1 MRNEK
6 ARKQLNSTQEQI
18 YIAAIRN
25 NVVILKDGSLR
36 ALLEV
41 NSINFGLKSED
52 EQIGLINSYVSFLN
66 TLKYPLQ
73 IVIQSRKFNIK
84 AYLEKLKEQEK
95 VQVNDLLRK
104 QIGEYRNYIVDLIEM
119 GDIMSKKF
127 YVVVPFSATE
137 NMEMKSFWTRLTES
151 FTPAVKITLSQ
162 QNFLKKHRDLM
173 LRVNNVMSGLG
184 GVGLKPKL
192 LTTKELIS
200 VYYNLYN
207 PVANSDAVKIEDMT
221 QIRYDII

>member
-1 MRNEK
+1 MKNEQ
-6 ARKQLNSTQEQI
+6 ARKRLNSTQEQI

-25 NVVILKDGSLR
+25 NVVILKDGALR
-36 ALLEV
+36 AVLEV

-52 EQIGLINSYVSFLN
+52 EQVGLINSYVSFLN

-84 AYLEKLKEQEK
+84 SYLEALKEQEK

-127 YVVVPFSATE
+127 YVIVPFSAKE
-137 NMEMKSFWTRLTES
+137 NLEMKSFWSRLTES

-192 LTTKELIS
+192 LTTQELIS
-200 VYYNLYN
+200 LYYNLYN
-207 PVANSDAVKIEDMT
+207 PTESSDASKVDDMSE
-221 QIRYDII
+221 IRYDII

>member
-1 MRNEK
+1 
-6 ARKQLNSTQEQI
+6 
-18 YIAAIRN
+18 
-25 NVVILKDGSLR
+25 
-36 ALLEV
+36 LE
-41 NSINFGLKSED
+41 
-52 EQIGLINSYVSFLN
+52 
-66 TLKYPLQ
+66 
-73 IVIQSRKFNIK
+73 
-84 AYLEKLKEQEK
+84 ALKEQEK

-127 YVVVPFSATE
+127 YVIVPYSAKE
-137 NMEMKSFWTRLTES
+137 DMEMKSFWARLTES

-192 LTTKELIS
+192 LTTQELIS
-200 VYYNLYN
+200 LYYNLYN
-207 PVANSDAVKIEDMT
+207 PAENSDATKMDDMSK
-221 QIRYDII
+221 IRYDII

>member
-1 MRNEK
+1 MKNK
-6 ARKQLNSTQEQI
+6 QARKKLNSTQEQI

-25 NVVILKDGSLR
+25 NVVILKDGALR
-36 ALLEV
+36 AVLEV

-52 EQIGLINSYVSFLN
+52 EQVGLINSYVSFLN

-84 AYLEKLKEQEK
+84 SYLEALKEQEK

-127 YVVVPFSATE
+127 YVIVPYSAKE
-137 NMEMKSFWTRLTES
+137 DMEMKSFWARLTES

-192 LTTKELIS
+192 LTTQELIS
-200 VYYNLYN
+200 LYYNLYN
-207 PVANSDAVKIEDMT
+207 PADNSDATKMDDMSK
-221 QIRYDII
+221 IRYDII

>member
-6 ARKQLNSTQEQI
+6 ARKRLNSTQEQI

-25 NVVILKDGSLR
+25 NVVILKDGALR
-36 ALLEV
+36 AVLEV

-84 AYLEKLKEQEK
+84 SYLEALKEQEK

-127 YVVVPFSATE
+127 YVIVPYSAKE
-137 NMEMKSFWTRLTES
+137 NMEMKSFWSRLTES

-192 LTTKELIS
+192 LTTQELIS
-200 VYYNLYN
+200 LYYNLYN
-207 PVANSDAVKIEDMT
+207 PTENSDASKVDDMSK
-221 QIRYDII
+221 IRYDII

>member
-1 MRNEK
+1 MKNEQ
-6 ARKQLNSTQEQI
+6 ARKRLNSTQEQI

-25 NVVILKDGSLR
+25 NVVILKDGALR
-36 ALLEV
+36 AVLEV

-52 EQIGLINSYVSFLN
+52 EQVGLINSYVSFLN

-84 AYLEKLKEQEK
+84 SYLEALKEQEK

-127 YVVVPFSATE
+127 YVIVPYSAKE
-137 NMEMKSFWTRLTES
+137 NLEMKSFWSRLTES

-192 LTTKELIS
+192 LTTQELIS
-200 VYYNLYN
+200 LYYNLYN
-207 PVANSDAVKIEDMT
+207 PTESSDASKVDDMSE
-221 QIRYDII
+221 IRYDII